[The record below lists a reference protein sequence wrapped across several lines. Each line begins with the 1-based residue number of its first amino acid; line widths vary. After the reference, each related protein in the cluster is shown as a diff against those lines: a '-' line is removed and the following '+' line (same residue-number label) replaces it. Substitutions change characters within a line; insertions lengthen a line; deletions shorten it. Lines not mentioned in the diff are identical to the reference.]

1 MRLRSL
7 CASVL
12 WLAASCASQRP
23 IAIVRAYREAHVRGD
38 TDAERR
44 YLSPAARIWYEQK
57 TGDGDPLSAGKSGRY
72 AHWDDFFHSRATLRD
87 WSVSDN
93 AVSATVSETN
103 DFYELL
109 EWKPS
114 PYRMTWWVD
123 RDGKIA
129 GALVQSLPGKSNS
142 RMAEFREWA
151 QAHHPQELEYLMPG
165 GKLDPTGD
173 RAERF
178 KAILIEWRSTLQ

>member
-1 MRLRSL
+1 MRRGFH
-7 CASVL
+7 CALLVL
-12 WLAASCASQRP
+12 LFAACASQRP
-23 IAIVRAYREAHVRGD
+23 IAVVQAYREAHVRGD
-38 TDAERR
+38 IDAERR
-44 YLSPAARIWYEQK
+44 YLASNARIWYEQR
-57 TGDGDPLSAGKSGRY
+57 TGDGDPLTAGKSGRY

-87 WSVSDN
+87 WSVNDN

-109 EWKPS
+109 EWHPV

-129 GALVQSLPGKSNS
+129 GALVQSLPGKASS
-142 RMAEFREWA
+142 RLAEFRDWA

-173 RAERF
+173 RAERW
-178 KAILIEWRSTLQ
+178 KAILTEWRSTLK